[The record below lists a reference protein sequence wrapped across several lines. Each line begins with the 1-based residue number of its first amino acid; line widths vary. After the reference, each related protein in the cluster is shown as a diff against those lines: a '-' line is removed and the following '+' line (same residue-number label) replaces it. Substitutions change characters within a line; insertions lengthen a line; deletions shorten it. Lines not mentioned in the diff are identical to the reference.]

1 MTYELEEIENKI
13 IIYLNNSVENKILCE
28 EPAEFFTKIIGK
40 RISVGQVERAL
51 SRLEKNNIISVNL
64 LQSQSKEQ
72 NLKTIELI

>member
-1 MTYELEEIENKI
+1 VTYELEEIENKI

-28 EPAEFFTKIIGK
+28 EPAEFFTKIIEE